1 MKSEKF
7 LEALG
12 DIKDEYI
19 EEVRFC
25 KSKKRFGVKWLVAIA
40 ACMAIAVSVFPV
52 IKYIEGAAMSST
64 SQTLS
69 PNLGASGKF
78 TVLENVR
85 HYLPDSG
92 EKVGN
97 HMDETDLF
105 EELGYYFDEQKRGT
119 KASVEFGG
127 KIWTATY
134 ENSQDT
140 GLYNDKVDRYTG
152 KVDGLTVKFEIN
164 SETGICTSFGKSVGE
179 YDENSNKLTRDEC
192 LELVLE
198 YLSGYVSDIENYRIV
213 LEHYPSKKLG
223 YYFKFARFVDGI
235 QTSDT
240 ASIRIKEDGEIYYHI
255 FKNLGEFKDVD
266 VSSIDMTALNKAVKA
281 KLDGIYGEFDSYDYA
296 NTEMILTKLADG
308 SYAFD
313 YQAEVNVK
321 ETKDSAT
328 VRDVCDFVIKIG

>member
-12 DIKDEYI
+12 DINERYV
-19 EEVRFC
+19 EEVRC
-25 KSKKRFGVKWLVAIA
+25 YKMKKRIGVKWLVAIA
-40 ACMAIAVSVFPV
+40 ACMAIAVSAFPV
-52 IKYIEGAAMSST
+52 VKYIEGAAMSST
-64 SQTLS
+64 SHTLS

-85 HYLPDSG
+85 HYLSDSG

-105 EELGYYFDEQKRGT
+105 EELGYYFDEHKRGT

-164 SETGICTSFGKSVGE
+164 KSCNLFISGIGFVH
-179 YDENSNKLTRDEC
+179 L
-192 LELVLE
+192 
-198 YLSGYVSDIENYRIV
+198 VSDGAIV
-213 LEHYPSKKLG
+213 EVTVPKM
-223 YYFKFARFVDGI
+223 I
-235 QTSDT
+235 QVE
-240 ASIRIKEDGEIYYHI
+240 IMEDEQ
-255 FKNLGEFKDVD
+255 ND
-266 VSSIDMTALNKAVKA
+266 
-281 KLDGIYGEFDSYDYA
+281 
-296 NTEMILTKLADG
+296 
-308 SYAFD
+308 
-313 YQAEVNVK
+313 
-321 ETKDSAT
+321 
-328 VRDVCDFVIKIG
+328 